1 MAYFPNNTVSNFRV
15 KLAETIDLPGQW
27 EVALVGLHHPH
38 TWPTIKKRVQQTFLY
53 KLGADLKYETAIL
66 KDVYYPSL
74 AQLIKALNASMSKE
88 AQAKI
93 KFSYN
98 PSSRKVTVDVKR
110 SATLWFTGDVAAVLG
125 FAQDCSIEKKTS
137 SHYTAD
143 INGGF
148 SSLYVY
154 TDIVDPQ
161 FVGDVKVPLLSF
173 VNIQNDYG
181 TNVHTSF
188 CNLQYV
194 PVKVNFFETIEMNIK
209 NDRNENVSLKS
220 GKSIATLHFR
230 MRRAHHPAIVFI
242 ISK

>member
-1 MAYFPNNTVSNFRV
+1 M
-15 KLAETIDLPGQW
+15 
-27 EVALVGLHHPH
+27 
-38 TWPTIKKRVQQTFLY
+38 
-53 KLGADLKYETAIL
+53 
-66 KDVYYPSL
+66 YYPSL
-74 AQLIKALNASMSKE
+74 AQLIKALNASMSKG

-93 KFSYN
+93 MFSYN

-110 SATLWFTGDVAAVLG
+110 GATLWFTGDIAAVLR

-137 SHYTAD
+137 SPYTAD

-161 FVGDVKVPLLSF
+161 FVGDVKVPLLRI
-173 VNIQNDYG
+173 VNIQGDYG

-188 CNLQYV
+188 RNLQYG
-194 PVKVNFFETIEMNIK
+194 PVKVNSFETIEMNIK
-209 NDRNENVSLKS
+209 NDRNENVSFES

-230 MRRAHHPAIVFI
+230 LRRSYHFI
-242 ISK
+242 

>member
-1 MAYFPNNTVSNFRV
+1 MGGCFSGAS
-15 KLAETIDLPGQW
+15 LPPY
-27 EVALVGLHHPH
+27 VAHDFIPFTCMTPIWFLLPILLH
-38 TWPTIKKRVQQTFLY
+38 KKGVQQTFLY
-53 KLGADLKYETAIL
+53 NLGADLKDETAIL
-66 KDVYYPSL
+66 KEVYYPSL
-74 AQLIKALNASMSKE
+74 EQLIKALNASMSKE

-110 SATLWFTGDVAAVLG
+110 GAMLWFTGDIAAVLG

-137 SHYTAD
+137 SPYTAD

-161 FVGDVKVPLLSF
+161 FVGDVKVPLLRI
-173 VNIQNDYG
+173 VNIQGDYG

-188 CNLQYV
+188 RNLQYV
-194 PVKVNFFETIEMNIK
+194 PVKVNSFETIEMDIK
-209 NDRNENVSLKS
+209 NDRNENVSFES
-220 GKSIATLHFR
+220 GKSIATLYFR
-230 MRRAHHPAIVFI
+230 LRRSHYFI
-242 ISK
+242 

>member
-1 MAYFPNNTVSNFRV
+1 MAYFPNSTVANFRI

-27 EVALVGLHHPH
+27 EVALVGLHYPH
-38 TWPTIKKRVQQTFLY
+38 TWPTIKKGVQQTFLY
-53 KLGADLKYETAIL
+53 NLGAGLKDETAIL
-66 KDVYYPSL
+66 KEVYYPSL
-74 AQLIKALNASMSKE
+74 EQLIKALNASMSSRE

-110 SATLWFTGDVAAVLG
+110 GATIWFTGDIAAVLG
-125 FAQDCSIEKKTS
+125 FAQDCFIEKKTS
-137 SHYTAD
+137 SPYTAD

-161 FVGDVKVPLLSF
+161 FVGDVKVPLLRI
-173 VNIQNDYG
+173 VNIQGDYG
-181 TNVHTSF
+181 TSVHTSF
-188 CNLQYV
+188 RNLQYV
-194 PVKVNFFETIEMNIK
+194 PVKVNSFETIEMDIK
-209 NDRNENVSLKS
+209 NDRNENVSFES

-230 MRRAHHPAIVFI
+230 LRRSYHFI
-242 ISK
+242 